1 MLFFNL
7 IIYEQKI
14 KLLPLIASFF
24 YKNRTKSIVDLNHIE
39 VKSSK
44 KVVHSGTLDVI
55 IPTIGRKAYLYDVL
69 HDLKKQTILP
79 KNVIIIEQNPS
90 PDSLS
95 ELEYLTTESWPFAIK
110 HTFTHQAGACNARN
124 LALSQ
129 VTNEWVFLADDD
141 IRFEDH
147 FFEKSLEQL
156 EIFGAKAV
164 SLRCFQENQKLTFFN
179 VFQWVGFGSGCS
191 LVLANSLKECE
202 FKMGF
207 EFGFGEDSDFGM
219 QLRNL
224 GNDVLYFPNPEI
236 LHLKAPVGGFRTKP
250 VLAWQQDAVQPKPS
264 PTVML
269 NQIRHQT
276 KEQIL
281 GYKTNLCI
289 KFYKNQKIK
298 NPIKY
303 YHNFQKQWNK
313 SVYWADELS
322 KK

>member
-179 VFQWVGFGSGCS
+179 VFHFSSSFVFYFNTQIYLEIVLHVLS
-191 LVLANSLKECE
+191 LDL
-202 FKMGF
+202 
-207 EFGFGEDSDFGM
+207 
-219 QLRNL
+219 
-224 GNDVLYFPNPEI
+224 
-236 LHLKAPVGGFRTKP
+236 
-250 VLAWQQDAVQPKPS
+250 
-264 PTVML
+264 
-269 NQIRHQT
+269 
-276 KEQIL
+276 
-281 GYKTNLCI
+281 
-289 KFYKNQKIK
+289 
-298 NPIKY
+298 
-303 YHNFQKQWNK
+303 
-313 SVYWADELS
+313 
-322 KK
+322 